1 MEIVVKKLLAGAGL
15 LLALGSCTTSPAAP
29 EPAAR
34 LGALATCRDC
44 GGGDGEPE
52 EPEEPGDVVTGPT
65 LPGTGQNI
73 RIRVVIDKI
82 QVFNTEDVTGGD
94 EFYLHGVMG
103 IQQTNG
109 VKVARPFVVPPMT
122 LHAGETRVLNLPV
135 FEAVLPPGTAVSGQV
150 AAYDEDIAK
159 DWYYFKQNLIGAAYD
174 ATKDLATSTRGLLSY
189 VGMGLN
195 GGLVVIDQ
203 LLGSDKDDRLAS
215 FSLGYNTLSYNM
227 WSSSAQGVRFSQ
239 PYVSTTGYS
248 TWDYV
253 VFYRTEVERTTGG
266 VSM

>member
-1 MEIVVKKLLAGAGL
+1 METVVKKLLAGAGL
-15 LLALGSCTTSPAAP
+15 LLALGSCTTSPAVP
-29 EPAAR
+29 ESAAR

-44 GGGDGEPE
+44 GGGGEDPD
-52 EPEEPGDVVTGPT
+52 EPGDGGTVPT

-82 QVFNTEDVTGGD
+82 QVFDTEDVTGGD
-94 EFYLHGVMG
+94 EFYLHGTMG
-103 IQQTNG
+103 VQQTNG

-135 FEAVLPPGTAVSGQV
+135 FEAVLPPGTAVTGQV

-159 DWYYFKQNLIGAAYD
+159 DWYYFRQKLIGAAYD
-174 ATKDLATSTRGLLSY
+174 ATKDLATSNQGLLSY
-189 VGMGLN
+189 VGIGLN

-215 FSLGYNTLSYNM
+215 FGLGYNTLSYTM